1 MPFAATTCIA
11 RRLVRLTAT
20 NDSEVMHSDSM
31 MVTAAGAGDY
41 LTSNEIW
48 TVVLL
53 DLLEFVGFRP
63 LLQHE
68 PRKTK
73 RH

>member
-20 NDSEVMHSDSM
+20 NDSEVMHSDSR
-31 MVTAAGAGDY
+31 MVTAAGAGDC
-41 LTSNEIW
+41 LMSNEIW
-48 TVVLL
+48 SVVLL
-53 DLLEFVGFRP
+53 DLSEFAGFQP
-63 LLQHE
+63 LLQRE
-68 PRKTK
+68 PMNSK